1 AEAEVA
7 EAVEAGGRRR
17 QPDPKVAPKA
27 NKDVATPDPPGQP
40 PSPEPAPAAEADG
53 PIVNEETTDQAG
65 VEEEP
70 AEPQPDTPEAERPD
84 TNETEKEKAT

>member
-1 AEAEVA
+1 VQAEGGGDRQVAEAEVA
-7 EAVEAGGRRR
+7 DAVQAGGGRR

-53 PIVNEETTDQAG
+53 PIVNEDVTDQAG
-65 VEEEP
+65 VEKEPEP
-70 AEPQPDTPEAERPD
+70 AP
-84 TNETEKEKAT
+84 ETEKENA